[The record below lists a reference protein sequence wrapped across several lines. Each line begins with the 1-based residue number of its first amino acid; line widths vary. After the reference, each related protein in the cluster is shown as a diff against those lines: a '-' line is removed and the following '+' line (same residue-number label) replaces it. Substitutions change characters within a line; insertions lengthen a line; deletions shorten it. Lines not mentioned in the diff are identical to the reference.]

1 MFNVAKIGIYVEISP
16 VEPSNCEKH
25 YLCGRNRTVEMKF
38 SEVIGQSAI
47 KQRLIASVKKNHVP
61 HAQLFLGPTGSGK
74 LPLALAYAQYIL
86 CPNRTETDSC
96 GVCPTCQKMQKLVH
110 PDLHFVIPTNTTKKV
125 KDKPQSDLF
134 MEEWREFV
142 QEQNGYFSANDWYA
156 FLDIENKQGYMSVRD
171 AASLLRKL
179 SMKAYEGD
187 YKIAIIWMAEK
198 MRLDTAN
205 KLLKLLEEPPEKT
218 VFLLVAEDPEELLAT
233 IKSRTAL
240 VKIPA
245 LGVDEVE
252 SALISRLNCDPQQAH
267 DAAMISEGNWLN
279 ACHFV
284 QESEDRKFFFATFQ
298 QWMRLCFRGAY
309 PEIIDFSSN
318 VKALGR
324 EKQKELLDYGLRI
337 IRNTLLFN
345 NNLAEIV
352 MLPDD
357 EKKFNSNFAPFVT
370 PANLVQIAELFE
382 EAIRHIE
389 RNGNAQIIF
398 SDVGF
403 KMSGL
408 LKKKQ

>member
-1 MFNVAKIGIYVEISP
+1 MQFKNI
-16 VEPSNCEKH
+16 
-25 YLCGRNRTVEMKF
+25 
-38 SEVIGQSAI
+38 IGQGAI
-47 KQRLIASVKKNHVP
+47 KQRLIASVRDNHVS

-110 PDLHFVIPTNTTKKV
+110 PDLHFVVPTATTKKV
-125 KDKPQSDLF
+125 KSNPESDLF
-134 MEEWREFV
+134 MEEWRDYV
-142 QEQNGYFSANDWYA
+142 IQNQGYVDTSSWYS
-156 FLDIENKQGYMSVRD
+156 FLDVENKQGYMSVRD

-179 SMKAYEGD
+179 SMKSYEGE

-198 MRLDTAN
+198 MRVDTAN

-218 VFLLVAEDPEELLAT
+218 VFLLIAEDSEELLAT

-245 LGVDEVE
+245 IETTAIE
-252 SALISRLNCDPQQAH
+252 SALQTRLGCDPQQAH

-284 QESEDRKFFFATFQ
+284 KESEDRKFFFTTFQ
-298 QWMRLCFRGAY
+298 QWMRLCFKAAY
-309 PEIIDFSSN
+309 PELIDFSAN
-318 VKALGR
+318 VKTLGR

-337 IRNTLLFN
+337 IRNSLLFN

-357 EKKFNSNFAPFVT
+357 EKKFNSNFSPFVS
-370 PANLVQIAELFE
+370 PANLAEIAGLFE
-382 EAIRHIE
+382 EAIRQIE

-398 SDVGF
+398 TDVGF
-403 KMSGL
+403 KMIGL
-408 LKKKQ
+408 LKKK

>member
-1 MFNVAKIGIYVEISP
+1 MQFKD
-16 VEPSNCEKH
+16 
-25 YLCGRNRTVEMKF
+25 
-38 SEVIGQSAI
+38 VIGQSAV
-47 KQRLIASVKKNHVP
+47 KQRLIQSVRENHVS
-61 HAQLFLGPTGSGK
+61 HAQLFLGPAGCGK

-86 CPNRTETDSC
+86 CPNRTKTDSC

-110 PDLHFVIPTNTTKKV
+110 PDLHFVVPTNTTKSV
-125 KDKPQSDLF
+125 KSNPESDLF
-134 MEEWREFV
+134 MEEWREYV
-142 QEQNGYFSANDWYA
+142 QKNEGYINESGWYG

-179 SMKAYEGD
+179 NMKAYEGD

-198 MRLDTAN
+198 MRTDTAN

-218 VFLLVAEDPEELLAT
+218 IFLLIAEDQDQLLAT

-245 LGVDEVE
+245 LDTAAIET
-252 SALISRLNCDPQQAH
+252 ALQQRFGCDPKQAH
-267 DAAMISEGNWLN
+267 DAAMISEGDWLT
-279 ACHFV
+279 ACQSFKDF
-284 QESEDRKFFFATFQ
+284 EDHKFFFTTFQ
-298 QWMRLCFRGAY
+298 QWMRLCFRAAY
-309 PEIIDFSSN
+309 SEIIDFSAN
-318 VKALGR
+318 VKSIGR

-337 IRNTLLFN
+337 IRNSLLFN

-357 EKKFNSNFAPFVT
+357 EKTFNSKFAPFIN
-370 PANLVQIAELFE
+370 PSNLAEIAELLD

-398 SDVGF
+398 TDVGF
-403 KMSGL
+403 KMVGL
-408 LKKKQ
+408 LKKK